1 MLSSN
6 LEKTLKDAYQ
16 LATNNKH
23 EFVTLEHLLYSLIN
37 DKDALSV

>member
-6 LEKTLKDAYQ
+6 LEKTLRDAYQ

-23 EFVTLEHLLYSLIN
+23 EFVTLRTSTL
-37 DKDALSV
+37 